1 MSGNLKH
8 ERQDPDET
16 PIAYWL
22 DRLEEADGDVTIP
35 EDEVDEFA
43 DLLQQLLDI
52 ELRLDNFEDTLEA
65 IDDRTLPAIATD
77 TDGKAQLPPK
87 YARSRVKLAV
97 LEAEKIPWG
106 KEYAPTTLGTIQ
118 KQMHE
123 QA

>member
-1 MSGNLKH
+1 MSRNLKH

-16 PIAYWL
+16 PVAYWL
-22 DRLEEADGDVTIP
+22 DRLEDAEGDVTIP
-35 EDEVDEFA
+35 EGEVDEFA

-52 ELRLDNFEDTLEA
+52 EMRLDSFEDTLES
-65 IDDRTLPAIATD
+65 IDDRTLPAISTD
-77 TDGKAQLPPK
+77 ENGKAQLPPK

-106 KEYAPTTLGTIQ
+106 KDYSPTTLSTVQ
-118 KQMHE
+118 KLMHE